1 MSDGYE
7 DIISMHYRKSDRY
20 PHMSIRDRAA
30 QFAPFSALTGYS
42 DTVNEAGRL
51 TDGRRTLDDYEK
63 ELINRELQYALYI
76 IDISPMAAVVYFVP
90 DEKKSGGA
98 YRAVKERIDR
108 IDDYERTVILVTGEV
123 IPIDEISFL
132 IIEK

>member
-7 DIISMHYRKSDRY
+7 DIIDIPYQKSDRY

-42 DTVNEAGRL
+42 DTVSEAGRL
-51 TDGRRTLDDYEK
+51 TEGRRMLDEYEK
-63 ELINRELQYALYI
+63 ELINRELQYALGTTEA
-76 IDISPMAAVVYFVP
+76 SPLATVVYFVP
-90 DEKKSGGA
+90 DERKNGGA

-108 IDDYERTVILVTGEV
+108 IDDYERTVILSSGEV
-123 IPIDEISFL
+123 VPIDEIAVL
-132 IIEK
+132 VIEK